1 MGIVEIRD
9 LRKSYKN
16 KVVLNGLNLDIRAG
30 EFWGLV
36 GKNGAGKSTLIN
48 ILCGV
53 VNKSSGTFSIC
64 NAEETA
70 LNTVKREIGIMPDV
84 SELFGDMTGSE
95 FLFYMMSLKRK
106 HLNKKDISS
115 LFEKVELNVSMKAKI
130 KTYSFGMKKKIA
142 IAQAIADNPKLLI
155 LDEPTSGVDPASV
168 IHLQNLF
175 EKLNQGGTTIFMA
188 SHNLDE
194 INRLCSH
201 IAILNRGV
209 FQVSG
214 GIEDVINEHT
224 KKITVKIQC
233 HRPDDFNI
241 SSLVD
246 KYSLLE
252 ATDLYLV
259 FEVKAQSDI
268 PHLINALVSCGVSI
282 FSVALQKTT
291 LEDIF
296 LS

>member
-9 LRKSYKN
+9 LKKSYKN
-16 KVVLNGLNLDIRAG
+16 KVVLNGLNLDIQAG

-95 FLFYMMSLKRK
+95 FLFYMMSLKGK
-106 HLNKKDISS
+106 HLNKKNISS
-115 LFEKVELNVSMKAKI
+115 LFEKVELNVSLKAKI

-224 KKITVKIQC
+224 KKIIVKIQC

-241 SSLVD
+241 SSLID
-246 KYSLLE
+246 RYSLLRS
-252 ATDLYLV
+252 Y
-259 FEVKAQSDI
+259 
-268 PHLINALVSCGVSI
+268 
-282 FSVALQKTT
+282 
-291 LEDIF
+291 
-296 LS
+296 

>member
-64 NAEETA
+64 NAEETT

-224 KKITVKIQC
+224 KKIIVKIQC
-233 HRPDDFNI
+233 HRPDNFNI
-241 SSLVD
+241 SSLID
-246 KYSLLE
+246 RYSLLE

>member
-1 MGIVEIRD
+1 M
-9 LRKSYKN
+9 
-16 KVVLNGLNLDIRAG
+16 
-30 EFWGLV
+30 
-36 GKNGAGKSTLIN
+36 
-48 ILCGV
+48 
-53 VNKSSGTFSIC
+53 NKSSGTFSIC

-95 FLFYMMSLKRK
+95 FLFYMMSLKGK
-106 HLNKKDISS
+106 HLNKKNISS
-115 LFEKVELNVSMKAKI
+115 LFEKVELNVSLKAKI

-224 KKITVKIQC
+224 KKIIVKIQC

-241 SSLVD
+241 SSLID
-246 KYSLLE
+246 RYSLLE

-268 PHLINALVSCGVSI
+268 PHLINALVSCRVAI